1 MSRVEGFDA
10 SRSSFHAMVD
20 DSWYLK
26 RPHLQ
31 QDLILII
38 IILSPYCYRLEA
50 LNYEACVATA
60 YEPRLCRP
68 ESPGVWGGLKNRAGL
83 GLES

>member
-1 MSRVEGFDA
+1 
-10 SRSSFHAMVD
+10 MVD

-38 IILSPYCYRLEA
+38 IILSPYCYRPEA
-50 LNYEACVATA
+50 LNYEACLANTRKRDGIK
-60 YEPRLCRP
+60 RLDRFREGK
-68 ESPGVWGGLKNRAGL
+68 ESSGFGRLRVQGGI
-83 GLES
+83 